1 MLKWLQEGLNQT
13 SACRVELTLR
23 TETDLFNFRCNIWLT
38 YQLSIKGG
46 SLNEL
51 SNKLVTSFTANV
63 FENAGSSGHKY
74 LTIRL
79 PVN

>member
-1 MLKWLQEGLNQT
+1 M
-13 SACRVELTLR
+13 
-23 TETDLFNFRCNIWLT
+23 WLT

-51 SNKLVTSFTANV
+51 SNKLLTSFTANV
-63 FENAGSSGHKY
+63 FEKAGSRGHKY